1 MGSQRYMC
9 VNPNFSLVCLNVTL
23 RLHKTVLYTIIFFQ
37 PYVMRYL
44 DALRTAI
51 LGLDQLIRK
60 GIRIEP
66 PSYTKGVC
74 GISDAKPWPLGRELM
89 DAIINVSIIV
99 AQGIL

>member
-1 MGSQRYMC
+1 
-9 VNPNFSLVCLNVTL
+9 
-23 RLHKTVLYTIIFFQ
+23 
-37 PYVMRYL
+37 MRYL

-99 AQGIL
+99 VHSRNQCYVSLMFLLSVCGF